1 MHVVGLDVNRFR
13 FGFLLCDGHERSQVD
28 LLAVELK
35 KATRKFELFTVDF
48 AQHLA
53 HLAAL
58 GKRLLYVDTL
68 RFLEED
74 VDNHPVRVLSCLEVV
89 KVNALKP
96 QEFKNLIFIDIVRHM
111 AYDVLLEPAKLNN
124 Y

>member
-1 MHVVGLDVNRFR
+1 MLR
-13 FGFLLCDGHERSQVD
+13 DGHERSQVD

-58 GKRLLYVDTL
+58 GKGLLYVDTL

-74 VDNHPVRVLSCLEVV
+74 VDYHPVRILSCLEIV